1 MAKYSK
7 EKNQETILAIILGL
21 LVIWYFTGTRINTL
35 VIVSIF
41 LSLTALFSQWLSGWI
56 TFFWTKLS
64 HVMGWVMSKVILS
77 IIFYLFLF
85 PIALLARLF
94 GNNPMRLKKSSES
107 SYYVDRNHTYSSG
120 DLENPW

>member
-1 MAKYSK
+1 
-7 EKNQETILAIILGL
+7 
-21 LVIWYFTGTRINTL
+21 
-35 VIVSIF
+35 
-41 LSLTALFSQWLSGWI
+41 
-56 TFFWTKLS
+56 
-64 HVMGWVMSKVILS
+64 MGWVMSKVILS